1 MTPKTYFE
9 ELSYAL
15 RRKELLPR
23 ATEEERPRPVPD
35 YRKWSRP
42 IRPDLGG
49 HRSGEG

>member
-23 ATEEERPRPVPD
+23 ATEEDGLLPVEWNGRPLCRSIWPCL
-35 YRKWSRP
+35 SR
-42 IRPDLGG
+42 
-49 HRSGEG
+49 HRY